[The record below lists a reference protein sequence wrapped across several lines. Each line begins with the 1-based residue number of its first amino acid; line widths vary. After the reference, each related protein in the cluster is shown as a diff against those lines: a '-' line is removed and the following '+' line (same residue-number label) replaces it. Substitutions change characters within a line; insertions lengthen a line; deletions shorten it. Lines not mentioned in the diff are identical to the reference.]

1 MVALK
6 INKFLTIFLSVLI
19 SPHLNYFAIAK
30 TDKSEIEYKYKN
42 EYIVDSGDSLYIK
55 FNGLAFL
62 STSYIINQDGY
73 LYLPEIGNFYAS
85 GKTLAEIKEELLLK
99 YEEYIKDPDLE
110 VFVSQY
116 RPVKVT
122 LNGEINKIGLFELT
136 YTKIPSGINTNL
148 GSGNGNSFFGGPYNV
163 DNLVNSGD
171 QLPPRLFD
179 LIQLGMGVTS
189 NADLAN
195 IEVLRKNS
203 NSQGGGKVKTT
214 LNLISLIRN
223 GDQSQNIIL
232 RDGDHVF
239 IPRSEKVMLQ
249 QLIDI
254 NKSNLT
260 PNTIKVFINGNV
272 PNTGIQEFEQGI
284 SLHQALAAVGGVQSL
299 SGSIEFIRLTNE
311 GKVTKNKYQIK
322 NKDPIGG
329 RNNPILVN
337 GDIIFVR
344 RNLIGKLTAIN
355 EYTSPVINAYGVYK
369 IFD

>member
-1 MVALK
+1 
-6 INKFLTIFLSVLI
+6 
-19 SPHLNYFAIAK
+19 
-30 TDKSEIEYKYKN
+30 
-42 EYIVDSGDSLYIK
+42 
-55 FNGLAFL
+55 
-62 STSYIINQDGY
+62 
-73 LYLPEIGNFYAS
+73 
-85 GKTLAEIKEELLLK
+85 
-99 YEEYIKDPDLE
+99 
-110 VFVSQY
+110 
-116 RPVKVT
+116 
-122 LNGEINKIGLFELT
+122 
-136 YTKIPSGINTNL
+136 
-148 GSGNGNSFFGGPYNV
+148 
-163 DNLVNSGD
+163 
-171 QLPPRLFD
+171 
-179 LIQLGMGVTS
+179 
-189 NADLAN
+189 
-195 IEVLRKNS
+195 
-203 NSQGGGKVKTT
+203 
-214 LNLISLIRN
+214 
-223 GDQSQNIIL
+223 
-232 RDGDHVF
+232 
-239 IPRSEKVMLQ
+239 MLQ

-355 EYTSPVINAYGVYK
+355 EYTSPVINAYVVYK